1 MLDVISKVR
10 VLVKLYWPIA
20 VGVIVTIVA
29 AYVFWPLLVA
39 LAVGVGAMFRYLRKT
54 PAPPLP
60 EQTASERR
68 KVDEHLRN
76 AHEEY
81 EGLAKLAKKQ
91 ADKAGAKAAASS
103 DAAANTRRNMDA
115 MSKAKARQALEE
127 SRAWLRADDAKRK
140 GKHNGLKSLVLFA
153 LLSSGTARADVE
165 ITEPTTYAHGWWM
178 DEQEH
183 REVAAW
189 TVELKLL
196 RSEVI
201 PSLHT
206 QVDKLELALDRLESA
221 NAVASV
227 RLSAEQIRSARAE
240 ADVAKLNVFYRRP
253 AFVASGTTVVVTVVF
268 VCILKWLVL

>member
-1 MLDVISKVR
+1 MREVVSKIG
-10 VLVKLYWPIA
+10 LYAKLYWPIA
-20 VGVIVTIVA
+20 AGLVVA
-29 AYVFWPLLVA
+29 AVVAYVFWPLLVA
-39 LAVGVGAMFRYLRKT
+39 FVIGIGAAAKYLRKT
-54 PAPPLP
+54 PTPPLP
-60 EQTASERR
+60 ELTATERR
-68 KVDEHLRN
+68 KNDEHLRN

-91 ADKAGAKAAASS
+91 ADKSGAKAAVGA

-127 SRAWLRADDAKRK
+127 SRAWLRNDDAKRK
-140 GKHNGLKSLVLFA
+140 GKPNGLKSLVLVA

-165 ITEPTTYAHGWWM
+165 ITESTTYASGWWM
-178 DEQEH
+178 DDEEH
-183 REVAAW
+183 REMAAW

-196 RSEVI
+196 RAEVI
-201 PSLHT
+201 PSLHA
-206 QVDKLELALDRLESA
+206 QVEKLELALDRLESA
-221 NAVASV
+221 NKVGSV

-240 ADVAKLNVFYRRP
+240 ADVAKLNVFYRKP